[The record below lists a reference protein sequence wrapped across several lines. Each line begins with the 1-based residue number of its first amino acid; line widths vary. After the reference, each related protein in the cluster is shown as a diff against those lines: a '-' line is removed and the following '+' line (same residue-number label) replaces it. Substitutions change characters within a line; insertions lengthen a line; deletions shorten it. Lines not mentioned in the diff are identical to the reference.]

1 MDGYA
6 ARGDARAGTEWTEV
20 AEIAA
25 GDSPDVEL
33 EAPTDVVAIMTGGWV
48 PAGADRVVPFE
59 NTTTLEDKRIRLDR
73 PVTPGANIRRRGEVY
88 AAGQTLVEAGT
99 ILDPVHL
106 ALAASEGQ
114 DRLSVNPLPQC
125 GVLVTGDEVR
135 RGVGDGD
142 LPAGALLDSH
152 TPMIEGLCR
161 GAGLDLRTLGVADD
175 RSTDLTTLLAVDD
188 VDVLI
193 TTGGVSAGRHDL
205 VPGAVEELGFEIV
218 VHRVGMQPGKPIL
231 VAARDRPTG
240 DTQWLVGLPG
250 NPAAVLVGFHLFV
263 VPLARSL
270 SGLDPWHSLR
280 RTVELEAPVEP
291 HALRTRYVPAMLT
304 VEPPRG
310 RARPGVPVGSH
321 DLRPFAGADV
331 LLELEPGDGRLTAG
345 AEVEAIRLIKRL

>member
-6 ARGDARAGTEWTEV
+6 AGGDAEAGTEWAEV

-25 GDSPDVEL
+25 GNATDVEL
-33 EAPTDVVAIMTGGWV
+33 EDRADVIAIMTGGWV

-59 NTTTLEDKRIRLDR
+59 NTTPLEDGRIRLDR
-73 PVTPGANIRRRGEVY
+73 PVSRGANIRRRGEVY
-88 AAGQTLVEAGT
+88 TAGQTLVTAGT

-106 ALAASEGQ
+106 ALAASEGR
-114 DRLSVNPLPQC
+114 DRLSINPRPRFGL
-125 GVLVTGDEVR
+125 LVTGDEVR
-135 RGVGDGD
+135 RNVGAGD

-152 TPMIEGLCR
+152 TPMVEGLCH
-161 GAGLDLRTLGVADD
+161 GAGLDLRPLGVAND

-231 VAARDRPTG
+231 VAVRDRPTG
-240 DTQWLVGLPG
+240 DAQWLVGLPG

-263 VPLARSL
+263 APLGRSL
-270 SGLDPWHSLR
+270 SGLDPWVGLR
-280 RTVELEAPVEP
+280 RTVELEAPVQP
-291 HALRTRYVPAMLT
+291 HALRTRYVPAVLT

-345 AEVEAIRLIKRL
+345 AEVEAIRLI